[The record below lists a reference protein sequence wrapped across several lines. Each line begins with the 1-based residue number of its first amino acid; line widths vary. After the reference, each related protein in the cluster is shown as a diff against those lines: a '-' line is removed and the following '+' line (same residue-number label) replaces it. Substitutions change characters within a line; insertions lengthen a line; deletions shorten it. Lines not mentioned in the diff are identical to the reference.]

1 MLHHNVSALRVV
13 MQSDMMLH
21 ERVFGMIKD
30 QLHDADHETASV
42 CAPAEVYMLSVPNCA
57 QQ

>member
-1 MLHHNVSALRVV
+1 

-30 QLHDADHETASV
+30 QLHDAEHETASV